1 MPQLQL
7 PLPNT
12 NTNIACT
19 FAFMATPCCSC
30 YCPCLT
36 LTQTHSSFDPSSHTH
51 TCHVNR
57 RSAHSHSISFRSKNS
72 TPALFTSFT
81 RTSDTL
87 RPTVCCFH
95 VWACGGSGYM
105 SCASASDGSVSS
117 GRSLGPDRCTYAALV
132 DAAFIQTRTNSLEDG
147 VNLSRDSFHPYHP
160 RGRGP
165 FRILRS
171 TNRPPS
177 SRLGLLVC

>member
-87 RPTVCCFH
+87 RPTVCFFH
-95 VWACGGSGYM
+95 VWACGDQVTCPVPVQAMDPFRLAEVWDQIDAHMQHWWMQHSFRPEQTVWKMELTSLGIHFIHTTILEEE
-105 SCASASDGSVSS
+105 DHSVSS
-117 GRSLGPDRCTYAALV
+117 VVPTVLPL
-132 DAAFIQTRTNSLEDG
+132 L
-147 VNLSRDSFHPYHP
+147 DSA
-160 RGRGP
+160 
-165 FRILRS
+165 
-171 TNRPPS
+171 
-177 SRLGLLVC
+177 C